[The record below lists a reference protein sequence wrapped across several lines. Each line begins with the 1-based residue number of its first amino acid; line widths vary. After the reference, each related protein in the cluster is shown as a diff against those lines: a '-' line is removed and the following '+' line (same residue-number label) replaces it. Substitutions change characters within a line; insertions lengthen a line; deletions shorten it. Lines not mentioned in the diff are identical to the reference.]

1 MMRNTRSMAAA
12 AAAFLLAACAS
23 AANGTAQSSPAVTG
37 GAIEAVAG
45 GLLYV
50 CNQDDASVA
59 VIDLASLAVVRTV
72 DLTALG
78 FSRNAKPH
86 HIVVEPDGS
95 FWYVSLIGDG
105 KVVKLDRNDRVVG
118 TADFATPGMMALHPT
133 EPLLFVGRSMTAV
146 NPPPSIGM
154 IRRSTMEKLEEVN
167 VLFPRPHAIAV
178 RPAGDAVYTAS
189 LGVNQMASLNPTTEN
204 VQIANVE
211 GPQHALMQFAIS
223 PDGSTMVGS
232 AELSHQLLVFDLA
245 QPMQPKRTASI
256 TVGHQPFD
264 PVFTPD
270 GRWVYLGNKAMNTVT
285 VVDMRTRQ
293 VAKVI
298 EHEGIKQ
305 PHGAVATPDGAYVLI
320 SNNNLKDP
328 HAMHGPGSMGSGQ
341 APEYG
346 GPGTVV
352 VIDARTQTVVK
363 VIEVGRNASG
373 MGLAQP
379 LR

>member
-1 MMRNTRSMAAA
+1 MMRVARSMVSAALA
-12 AAAFLLAACAS
+12 VLMAACAS
-23 AANGTAQSSPAVTG
+23 AATGTAQTSPAVTG
-37 GAIEAVAG
+37 GPTEAVAG

-59 VIDLASLAVVRTV
+59 VIDLATLAVVRTV

-118 TADFATPGMMALHPT
+118 SADFSTPGMLALHPDDM
-133 EPLLFVGRSMTAV
+133 LFVGRSMTAV

-154 IRRSTMEKLEEVN
+154 IRRSSMEMIEEVN
-167 VLFPRPHAIAV
+167 VLFPRPHAVAV
-178 RPAGDAVYTAS
+178 RPGGDAVYTAS
-189 LGVNQMASLNPTTEN
+189 LAVNQMAALDPATEN
-204 VQIANVE
+204 VQITNLD
-211 GPQHALMQFAIS
+211 GPQHALMQFAVS
-223 PDGSTMVGS
+223 PDGNTMVGS
-232 AELSHQLLVFDLA
+232 AELSHQLLVFDIG
-245 QPMQPKRTASI
+245 QPMQPKRTASL

-264 PVFTPD
+264 PVYTPD

-285 VVDMRTRQ
+285 VVDMQTRT
-293 VAKVI
+293 VAQVI

-305 PHGAVATPDGAYVLI
+305 PHGAVTTPDGAYVLI

-328 HAMHGPGSMGSGQ
+328 HAMHGPGSMGGGQ
-341 APEYG
+341 PVYG

-352 VIDARTQTVVK
+352 VIDARTQSVVK

>member
-1 MMRNTRSMAAA
+1 MRFARTILGMTAAA
-12 AAAFLLAACAS
+12 LIAACAS
-23 AANGTAQSSPAVTG
+23 TSTGTAQSSPAVTG
-37 GAIEAVAG
+37 GPTEAVAG

-59 VIDLASLAVVRTV
+59 VIDLATLAVVRTV

-105 KVVKLDRNDRVVG
+105 KVVKLDRNDRVIG
-118 TADFATPGMMALHPT
+118 SADFSTPGMLALHPT

-154 IRRSTMEKLEEVN
+154 IRRSTMEMIEEVN
-167 VLFPRPHAIAV
+167 VLFPRPHAVAV
-178 RPAGDAVYTAS
+178 RPSGDAVYTAS
-189 LGVNQMASLNPTTEN
+189 LGVNQLAALNPQTEN
-204 VQIANVE
+204 VQIANLE
-211 GPQHALMQFAIS
+211 GPQHALMQFAIA
-223 PDGSTMVGS
+223 PDGNTMVGS
-232 AELSHQLLVFDLA
+232 AELSHQLLVFDIG

-264 PVFTPD
+264 PVYTPD
-270 GRWVYLGNKAMNTVT
+270 GRWVYLGNKAMNTIT
-285 VVDMRTRQ
+285 VVDMQTRE

-298 EHEGIKQ
+298 EHDGIKQ
-305 PHGAVATPDGAYVLI
+305 PHGAVATPDGAYVLV

-328 HAMHGPGSMGSGQ
+328 HVMHGPGSTGSGQ

-352 VIDARTQTVVK
+352 VIDTRTQNVVK
-363 VIEVGRNASG
+363 VIDVGRNASG
-373 MGLAQP
+373 LGLALP